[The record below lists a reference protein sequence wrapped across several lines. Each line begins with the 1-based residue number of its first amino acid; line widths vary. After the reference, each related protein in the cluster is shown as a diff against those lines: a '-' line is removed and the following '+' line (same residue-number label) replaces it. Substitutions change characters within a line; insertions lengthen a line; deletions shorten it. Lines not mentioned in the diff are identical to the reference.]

1 MKAHKA
7 IPVIQFKLEGQLISE
22 HPEYHMGHRRLLHRI
37 DFENGTIELYGKSYK
52 LSDSNFPT
60 VNPDCPYELT
70 EEEKEVVRKHPYR
83 DKGCLL

>member
-60 VNPDCPYELT
+60 VNPDCSYELT
-70 EEEKEVVRKHPYR
+70 EEEKEVVRK
-83 DKGCLL
+83 L